1 MTIKHSYLLLASL
14 FALTA
19 SAQTN
24 RTALIIGV
32 GEYGYAGAPPLDGV
46 QYDMVSAKK
55 IANAMGIDDKNIRYI
70 KNTEAT
76 KENILK
82 ALNALGDNTSEG
94 SKAFVYFSGHG
105 TRQQLEGNCVEGL
118 LTYEGQTISNQE
130 FAKATQKLVKNADKV
145 VTMID
150 ACHAGGVAPP
160 VNQTRSMVAASFTPK
175 FFMKSGGPAN
185 TCTVV
190 SNLKTRS
197 LLPEVTRLGGL
208 QENFVQI
215 TAARPDEQSLDQ
227 PGLGGVA
234 TQALRDCLL
243 GKAKD
248 LNNSGAVSMSEIQ
261 QCAQNTIDSNLKGN
275 PYYAPHHVTV
285 SGNRN
290 LIPVQRPPVVVAAL
304 KLPPEP
310 PKPVLVTQP
319 PPVVSAPP
327 TVATPP
333 EVAAPAVV
341 TPSKPMPPPPAVI
354 AQAPSV
360 SIPTPAPDILVTPAQ
375 VTPPA
380 SKPPVKPTPEPVKP
394 TPPEPVLASLA
405 TLQDIEQQRNPRR
418 VVEVKVSKPSM
429 KIGKDSLDLSIKSSH
444 DGFIYMILLG
454 SDSKSFYVLYPNGL
468 DKNNSIKAGQT
479 VRVPRPDWEVK
490 ATGPVGTNNLLVM
503 VSDSPRKLNTLTMAE
518 PTASEPFTYALND
531 IGGRTALINFL
542 TSSGTDGKSESFG
555 AKLVAIK
562 EVK

>member
-1 MTIKHSYLLLASL
+1 MKYSYLLA
-14 FALTA
+14 ALVIGHTA
-19 SAQTN
+19 TAQTN

-46 QYDMVSAKK
+46 KYDMVSAQK
-55 IANAMGIDDKNIRYI
+55 IANAMGIDDKNIKYL
-70 KNTEAT
+70 KNSEAT
-76 KENILK
+76 KENIIK
-82 ALNALGDNTSEG
+82 ALNALGETTSEG

-105 TRQQLEGNCVEGL
+105 TRQQLEESCVEGL

-160 VNQTRSMVAASFTPK
+160 VNQTRSMSVQSFTPK

-185 TCTVV
+185 ACNVV
-190 SNLKTRS
+190 SNMKTRA

-234 TQALRDCLL
+234 TQAVRDCLL

-248 LNNSGAVSMSEIQ
+248 LNSSGAVSMSEIQ
-261 QCAQNTIDSNLKGN
+261 ECAQNTIDNSLKGN
-275 PYYAPHHVTV
+275 PLYAPHHVTV

-290 LIPVQRPPVVVAAL
+290 LIPVQRPPIVV
-304 KLPPEP
+304 
-310 PKPVLVTQP
+310 
-319 PPVVSAPP
+319 
-327 TVATPP
+327 
-333 EVAAPAVV
+333 AVV
-341 TPSKPMPPPPAVI
+341 TPEPPRPVVVAPTPPVIVAPVVIAPPTPLPPTPQPVITQLPTPITPSPASAVI
-354 AQAPSV
+354 
-360 SIPTPAPDILVTPAQ
+360 VTPATTY
-375 VTPPA
+375 TPPFVPPVQVVI
-380 SKPPVKPTPEPVKP
+380 KPPVKPEPTKVQP
-394 TPPEPVLASLA
+394 AELVLASLA
-405 TLQDIEQQRNPRR
+405 TLKDIEQQRNPRR
-418 VVEVKVSKPSM
+418 VVDVKVSKPAM

-444 DGFIYMILLG
+444 DGYIYMILLG
-454 SDSKSFYVLYPNGL
+454 SDAKSFYVLYPNGL
-468 DKNNSIKAGQT
+468 DKNNAIKAGQT
-479 VRVPRPDWEVK
+479 VQVPKPDWEVK
-490 ATGPVGTNNLLVM
+490 AAGPVGTNNLLVM

-518 PTASEPFTYALND
+518 PSASEPFTYALND
-531 IGGRTALINFL
+531 IGGRSALINFL

-555 AKLVAIK
+555 AKLVSIK
-562 EVK
+562 EIK